1 MLALRGTTPEFRE
14 LVLSAIPSRSR
25 RMVEHELES
34 GDEPEAKVVADARR
48 RIADRIMELAGK
60 GEIELNAS
68 ENEPG

>member
-1 MLALRGTTPEFRE
+1 
-14 LVLSAIPSRSR
+14 
-25 RMVEHELES
+25 MVEHELES
-34 GDEPEAKVVADARR
+34 GDEPDAKVVADARR